1 MAGWLSIDGCVQKN
15 DRSKILEKMQ
25 DTLVRLSGG
34 GRKRERERERGERGY
49 ENGLCKN

>member
-34 GRKRERERERGERGY
+34 GRKRERERGERGY
-49 ENGLCKN
+49 ENGLRKN